1 MVSAGSQ
8 ILGICLAM
16 IGFLGSIV
24 ICGLP
29 NWKVTAFIGAN
40 IVTAQTIWEGL
51 WMNCVV
57 QSTGQMQCKV
67 YDSLLA
73 LPQDLQGARALVI
86 IAIIAGVFGVLLSIV
101 GGKCTNFVDDE
112 ASKAKVA
119 IASGVIFVI
128 AGILVLIP
136 VCWTAN
142 TIIRDF
148 YNPLLVD
155 SQRREMFPMAAL
167 GMHMLASALALLGW
181 TGALLSCIMPMW
193 RVTAFIGTTIVT
205 SEIMWEGIWM
215 SCVIQSTGQMQCKPY
230 ESTLALGSDLQAA
243 RAITVMS
250 VLLGAV
256 GLVLAFIGGK
266 CTIFMNSSKRSK
278 ARVATAAGVTLI
290 VAGILCIIPVSWS
303 AGIVVQAFYDPL
315 VTNSQRR
322 EIGAAI
328 YVGWGASVVLMLSGG
343 MLCTSICK
351 DKTEDDRGPS
361 VKYLIVRS
369 SQAGSSRAGSH
380 RMRPVSVR
388 SRQSASPSVR
398 SQWSQKAPLNQGR
411 PLSADSHQSWPST
424 TKSQLARAESMPG
437 SEQGRGAWTK
447 SQLIDDGM
455 DQMVG
460 PSELSETSEN
470 APKSYI

>member
-1 MVSAGSQ
+1 MVSAGRQ

-40 IVTAQTIWEGL
+40 IVTSQNIWEGL

-57 QSTGQMQCKV
+57 QSTGQMQCKI

-86 IAIIAGVFGVLLSIV
+86 IAIIAGVFGIILCMV

-119 IASGVIFVI
+119 IASGVIFII
-128 AGILVLIP
+128 AGVLVLIP

-155 SQRREMFPMAAL
+155 SQRRDLYKMASL
-167 GMHMLASALALLGW
+167 GMHMLASALALMGW
-181 TGALLSCIMPMW
+181 TGALLSCLMPMW

-230 ESTLALGSDLQAA
+230 ESMLALGSDMQAA
-243 RAITVMS
+243 RALMVMS

-256 GLVLAFIGGK
+256 GLVLTFIGGK
-266 CTIFMNSSKRSK
+266 CTIFMKGSKRSK

-290 VAGILCIIPVSWS
+290 VAGIVCIIPVSWS
-303 AGIVVQAFYDPL
+303 AGIVVRAFYDPL
-315 VTNSQRR
+315 MTDSQRR

-328 YVGWGASVVLMLSGG
+328 YVGWGASFVLMLSGG
-343 MLCTSICK
+343 MLCTTICK
-351 DKTEDDRGPS
+351 DKTEDDSGRS
-361 VKYLIVRS
+361 VKYLVVRS
-369 SQAGSSRAGSH
+369 SQAGSSRAGSQ
-380 RMRPVSVR
+380 RMRPISVR
-388 SRQSASPSVR
+388 SLQSATPSAR
-398 SQWSQKAPLNQGR
+398 SQWSQKAPLSLGR
-411 PLSADSHQSWPST
+411 PPST
-424 TKSQLARAESMPG
+424 GSYQSRPSITKSQLARAESMPESCQDIG
-437 SEQGRGAWTK
+437 GWTK
-447 SQLIDDGM
+447 SQLIDHGL
-455 DQMVG
+455 DQMLA
-460 PSELSETSEN
+460 PSELSETFGN
-470 APKSYI
+470 PPKTYM

>member
-1 MVSAGSQ
+1 MPS
-8 ILGICLAM
+8 
-16 IGFLGSIV
+16 
-24 ICGLP
+24 
-29 NWKVTAFIGAN
+29 
-40 IVTAQTIWEGL
+40 
-51 WMNCVV
+51 
-57 QSTGQMQCKV
+57 
-67 YDSLLA
+67 
-73 LPQDLQGARALVI
+73 
-86 IAIIAGVFGVLLSIV
+86 
-101 GGKCTNFVDDE
+101 
-112 ASKAKVA
+112 
-119 IASGVIFVI
+119 
-128 AGILVLIP
+128 
-136 VCWTAN
+136 
-142 TIIRDF
+142 
-148 YNPLLVD
+148 
-155 SQRREMFPMAAL
+155 L

-230 ESTLALGSDLQAA
+230 ESTLALSSDLQAA

-250 VLLGAV
+250 VILGAV

-303 AGIVVQAFYDPL
+303 AGIVVKAFYDPL
-315 VTNSQRR
+315 LTSSQRR

-380 RMRPVSVR
+380 RMRPISVR
-388 SRQSASPSVR
+388 SRQSATPSVR

-424 TKSQLARAESMPG
+424 TKSQLARAESMPET
-437 SEQGRGAWTK
+437 EQGSRAWTK

-455 DQMVG
+455 DQMLG
-460 PSELSETSEN
+460 PSELWQTEASEN
-470 APKSYI
+470 APKSYIWLRRHWECKICVDWGTYMHLDSHIPAIALWIRNYWSNEEIKLWM